1 LDRQR
6 YFDLDLVHFKFPTHF
21 LFLSL
26 MEEAMSEDIYKKL
39 AQAIIDGES
48 EIAVS
53 LSRQALEHGMEP
65 LDCINEGLIKGI
77 QHVGNLFA
85 EGDCYLPELVMSANA
100 MKAALSVLEPA
111 MLAGQQREI
120 VGKVVLGT
128 VQGDLHEIG
137 KDLVGIMLSANGFQV
152 IDIGV
157 NQPVSEFVKAV
168 KENNATIV
176 GASALLTTTMNE
188 QKKLIEAIKEAGLHA
203 QVKVMVGGAPVN
215 QDYAEKIGAD
225 GYAEN
230 AVSAVRLAFVLA
242 DTP

>member
-1 LDRQR
+1 
-6 YFDLDLVHFKFPTHF
+6 
-21 LFLSL
+21 
-26 MEEAMSEDIYKKL
+26 MSEDIYKKL

-48 EIAVS
+48 EIAES
-53 LSRQALEHGMEP
+53 LSREALELGMEP

-85 EGDCYLPELVMSANA
+85 EGECYLPELVMSANA

-111 MLAGQQREI
+111 MLGGQQREI

-137 KDLVGIMLSANGFQV
+137 KNLVGIMLSANGFQV

-157 NQPVSEFVKAV
+157 NQPVSEFLKAV
-168 KENNATIV
+168 KENNATMV

-188 QKKLIEAIKEAGLHA
+188 QKRLIEAIKEAGLHT
-203 QVKVMVGGAPVN
+203 QVKNNGGG
-215 QDYAEKIGAD
+215 EH
-225 GYAEN
+225 
-230 AVSAVRLAFVLA
+230 L
-242 DTP
+242 